1 MRKIYDMKFYRGSLY
16 LVFTWLLFSCSDQM
30 GRTMRVACGNAV
42 ELQRVLN
49 YYEADDPNEMKRE
62 AAEFLIEN
70 MAGHGSVASPAV
82 DSLACKV
89 RQTEKINTDSVQ
101 TWWKTYKRY
110 DTSAKKLDAQTLK
123 ADFLIDNIDQ
133 AYKVWQ
139 TSPWRGEVSK
149 SLFFR
154 YVLPYRLREEPL
166 AEIGWRDSLYQRY
179 HPLIEGVTDLNRA
192 FAIVY
197 KSIHKEFAM
206 RDISFPYSLNV
217 LDAGKMRIGKCV
229 HQCQYIALVMRSL
242 GIPAVVDEVN
252 RWANYSMVG
261 HSWVALVRQD
271 GVYTVSDGDSIARR
285 GNPINST
292 VFSVKYPLEKDY
304 PIDTNFK
311 KRVVKVWRMNYEQN
325 VNCGFADK
333 MADEKTKS
341 LFAYPFLSDVSAC
354 YGLTHSVKVG
364 SLPADYCYLC
374 TYATGEGWKPM
385 AYARKR
391 FGCFEFVNVG
401 DSIVYQPM
409 VYDKNGDLQPVGE
422 AFILTTRG
430 EEFLHPD
437 RQRKQSMKLY
447 RKYPFVKS
455 QLKMWIE
462 SKGSCFEGANC
473 SDFADSDTLFKI
485 TRTPVYRNVVPL
497 TGEKKYRYVRFVSEE
512 KHRCPLAEMEVYET
526 GRLLHGVPFAIGAS
540 HPENCFDGIRNSIPD
555 DLETGYMVGLD
566 LGRPVAVSQI
576 VFFLKND
583 DNYVSPGDVYNLE
596 CYEGGQWKLL
606 SCCRAKGFS
615 LDYSN
620 MPTNALFRL
629 TDVTKGEEVRIFTYE
644 NGKQVWW

>member
-1 MRKIYDMKFYRGSLY
+1 MRKICDMKFYRESLY

-30 GRTMRVACGNAV
+30 DRTMRVACGNAV

-110 DTSAKKLDAQTLK
+110 DTSAKELDSQTLK

-192 FAIVY
+192 FAIIN

-217 LDAGKMRIGKCV
+217 LDAGKMRIGKCA

-242 GIPAVVDEVN
+242 GIPAVVDDVN

-261 HSWVALVRQD
+261 HSWVALVKQD
-271 GVYTVSDGDSIARR
+271 GVYTVIDGDSIARR

-292 VFSVKYPLEKDY
+292 VFSAKYPLEKDY
-304 PIDTNFK
+304 TIDTNFK

-325 VNCGFADK
+325 VNRGFADK

-341 LFAYPFLSDVSAC
+341 LFSYPFQLLPYRLLLVAMIAYSVSESADRITPARMSFYGVVVASVLVSAYSEGQIRSRVNAVEAYHGIEGIGSVNLLSDYYVLLPMLNDCPDFLFDFAKGLTSAKRYNDSNAMLQQGTMVSADPMFYVCMGNNYSEMSLFKQAEEC
-354 YGLTHSVKVG
+354 YTHAMK
-364 SLPADYCYLC
+364 
-374 TYATGEGWKPM
+374 
-385 AYARKR
+385 
-391 FGCFEFVNVG
+391 
-401 DSIVYQPM
+401 M
-409 VYDKNGDLQPVGE
+409 VPNRLYPLYKL
-422 AFILTTRG
+422 
-430 EEFLHPD
+430 
-437 RQRKQSMKLY
+437 MKLY
-447 RKYPFVKS
+447 
-455 QLKMWIE
+455 E
-462 SKGSCFEGANC
+462 TC
-473 SDFADSDTLFKI
+473 SNREACHRMARRVTAF
-485 TRTPVYRNVVPL
+485 R
-497 TGEKKYRYVRFVSEE
+497 EKVSSPAVREMKTEAKQICEQYE
-512 KHRCPLAEMEVYET
+512 KR
-526 GRLLHGVPFAIGAS
+526 
-540 HPENCFDGIRNSIPD
+540 
-555 DLETGYMVGLD
+555 
-566 LGRPVAVSQI
+566 
-576 VFFLKND
+576 
-583 DNYVSPGDVYNLE
+583 
-596 CYEGGQWKLL
+596 
-606 SCCRAKGFS
+606 
-615 LDYSN
+615 
-620 MPTNALFRL
+620 
-629 TDVTKGEEVRIFTYE
+629 
-644 NGKQVWW
+644 